1 VGEINMLKSDIKLL
15 FPVFAVFLFSLNT
28 SGQKAQEDSVKID
41 RVKIFAYCLDG
52 NVAPVLEILKQYDPQ
67 KLSGK
72 ELKFKTAFETRFAGA
87 TDKSDYLETRK
98 SPVTELL
105 TIYRDYWRSSLLD
118 NSRSYDTLLGEK
130 LSAFFSSKYQLRLDK
145 SNLLPVDTIDVYLK
159 KYIASFGYHT
169 TGFGKTGKYLDLL
182 VWKNEKDTTYQF
194 SFYAEKIRT
203 PVVFMDDFITV
214 GWEEYATLG
223 IAYPGGWSTR
233 EALFCVRKAY
243 DLKSEDFLISY
254 LCHEGRHFMDYK
266 LFPRLTSADLE
277 YRAKL
282 TELSLLKEELI
293 ETIELFINNANYESE
308 NGHSVANYCVIRDL
322 SKALFKVDFEKDIN
336 KWKEVNA
343 GKINKTAYD
352 VLEANTLALKK
363 QGAGVEKYIKK

>member
-1 VGEINMLKSDIKLL
+1 
-15 FPVFAVFLFSLNT
+15 
-28 SGQKAQEDSVKID
+28 
-41 RVKIFAYCLDG
+41 
-52 NVAPVLEILKQYDPQ
+52 
-67 KLSGK
+67 
-72 ELKFKTAFETRFAGA
+72 
-87 TDKSDYLETRK
+87 
-98 SPVTELL
+98 
-105 TIYRDYWRSSLLD
+105 
-118 NSRSYDTLLGEK
+118 
-130 LSAFFSSKYQLRLDK
+130 
-145 SNLLPVDTIDVYLK
+145 
-159 KYIASFGYHT
+159 
-169 TGFGKTGKYLDLL
+169 
-182 VWKNEKDTTYQF
+182 
-194 SFYAEKIRT
+194 
-203 PVVFMDDFITV
+203 MDDFITV